1 MWQECDEGLRCL
13 PGKREGYVR
22 SGIWICKCLEE
33 EKIAV
38 TCEVESQYVSKVSY
52 LVMKAGSRS
61 IEINTR
67 TIPVAKP
74 LTTCSMPGN
83 IKAHPPHRP
92 MTPEESGLDVEI
104 AIALFA
110 LSTHSSKS

>member
-52 LVMKAGSRS
+52 LVD
-61 IEINTR
+61 
-67 TIPVAKP
+67 
-74 LTTCSMPGN
+74 
-83 IKAHPPHRP
+83 
-92 MTPEESGLDVEI
+92 ESK
-104 AIALFA
+104 F
-110 LSTHSSKS
+110 